1 VIVSAYACDPDAGSE
16 PGMGWHWIRNL
27 ARHHDLWVLTEENR
41 FAPALERGIRQ
52 HQDLEG
58 KVQIVPVRRQRYG
71 ERVLSQMYYLS
82 YRQWQ
87 RDAFRKAEALH
98 REIGFDLAHQLNM
111 IGYREPGFLWKL
123 EIPFL
128 WGPIGGHAQ
137 MLWPFVKE
145 QDGPGRLHYGV
156 RNVLN
161 ALQMR
166 SSPRVRRAVRR
177 ASVLLAAT
185 PEDQAALSAIHH
197 RPSLLVPEVGTNPR
211 SDAPSVTRT
220 SPRAPGPLRLAWC
233 GLCIPRKAL
242 PLGLHGLRGALDRGV
257 DARLDVVG
265 DGPCREQWTRLS
277 KELSLGGHCEWHG
290 AQPHDRAL
298 ALIESADALL
308 FTSVQDATA
317 TVVVEALQSG
327 VPVICHDAFGFGGVV
342 DASCGLK
349 VPMRNPDASKEGFA
363 EAIVRLA
370 KSPALVETLSSG
382 ALDRARSMAWPIKA
396 AEVAALYRS
405 IAAGH
410 RL

>member
-1 VIVSAYACDPDAGSE
+1 
-16 PGMGWHWIRNL
+16 
-27 ARHHDLWVLTEENR
+27 
-41 FAPALERGIRQ
+41 
-52 HQDLEG
+52 
-58 KVQIVPVRRQRYG
+58 
-71 ERVLSQMYYLS
+71 MYYLS

-87 RDAFRKAEALH
+87 RDAFLKARELH
-98 REIGFDLAHQLNM
+98 REIGFDLVHQLNM
-111 IGYREPGFLWKL
+111 IGFREPGFLWKL
-123 EIPFL
+123 AVPFL

-137 MLWPFVKE
+137 MPWPFVEE
-145 QDGPGRLHYGV
+145 QDGQGRLHYGM

-161 ALQMR
+161 AIQMR
-166 SSPRVRRAVRR
+166 TSPRVRRAVRR

-185 PEDQAALSAIHH
+185 PDDRAALSAIHH

-211 SDAPSVTRT
+211 SSQAILTHADS
-220 SPRAPGPLRLAWC
+220 RAPGPLTLVWC
-233 GLCIPRKAL
+233 GRCIRVKAL
-242 PLGLHGLRGALDRGV
+242 PLGLHALRRALDRGV

-265 DGPCREQWTRLS
+265 DGPCRAQWMRLS
-277 KELSLGGHCEWHG
+277 KELRLDGHCVWHG

-298 ALIESADALL
+298 ALVEAADALL

-349 VPMRNPDASKEGFA
+349 VPMRNPDASIDGFA
-363 EAIVRLA
+363 GSIARLA
-370 KSPALVETLSSG
+370 ESPALLAMLSSG
-382 ALDRARSMAWPIKA
+382 ALERARSMAWPVKA

-405 IAAGH
+405 IVAGY